1 AAIGEAR
8 QQALR
13 LEGGVGD
20 ELGAQVPVERGR
32 GHAGRGQSTP
42 RCTPP
47 VVAGGAS
54 RKQAHSELLLT
65 RGGLVPPRR
74 AGGAGRAR
82 RCVEITPRGAATFS
96 AGAIRKVLGQDALRT
111 RRAVVAVAARRSLGK
126 VAAVEALELGVVAV
140 VIATLGGVR
149 AILRERMAGREAQ
162 RHVVV
167 VLRAEIAAAAS
178 RVGLAAGAQ
187 PDALSAAR
195 HGAASPAHHAGPA
208 AVGA

>member
-1 AAIGEAR
+1 ADRAAAKGREPGSPPILVGPEPTKQRAELRERITVELALGPRRARPGAPPLAAKHPKGIAAQGRVAAELGRRARVLEQRDVAAIGEAR

-96 AGAIRKVLGQDALRT
+96 AGAIRKVLG
-111 RRAVVAVAARRSLGK
+111 
-126 VAAVEALELGVVAV
+126 
-140 VIATLGGVR
+140 
-149 AILRERMAGREAQ
+149 
-162 RHVVV
+162 
-167 VLRAEIAAAAS
+167 
-178 RVGLAAGAQ
+178 
-187 PDALSAAR
+187 
-195 HGAASPAHHAGPA
+195 
-208 AVGA
+208 